1 MGQMNSFFQLDIRNE
16 GVFLKVIPP
25 KEQGATLTVPEVI
38 NYLNN
43 RKWNN
48 YDLKELNRAL
58 YLPQESEIR
67 VGEGT
72 DVAENESMVMRIS
85 PDNMKVICR
94 FYPPSQNGAKMD
106 AQEIVKDLQF
116 RGIRFG
122 IRQEEIIRFLQEHL
136 YCTDY
141 VIAEG
146 TLPVQG
152 KDADICYYF
161 NTDVNLKPKKNED
174 GTVDYHELGTISHV
188 KEGDLLA
195 RLKKE
200 DQGKAGKDVFGQEI
214 KPKPVKGMRLIYAN
228 NITLSEDETEIYSNV
243 TGHASLVDGKVF
255 VSDLFEV
262 PADVDNSVGNINYQ
276 GNVHVHGNV
285 KGGFQIYAK
294 GDIVVDGVVED
305 AVLQAEGQIIVKRG
319 IHGMTRGILRADGNV
334 ICKFIENATVIAG
347 GYVETESV
355 ILSQVSAASEVHVDG
370 RKGFITGGVVRAG
383 GLVEALTIGSEMG
396 AVTRIEVGVDP
407 EKKERFI
414 ELQKLIRENSQD
426 IAQIKPIL
434 IACKE
439 KLARGE
445 RFNKDKQ
452 HYIQQLAV
460 TLQAKQN
467 EIGDEQKEFMQLQ
480 TEMMQDSN
488 ARVKVKNTIYAGVT
502 VSISDLSITLHE
514 KRSFCQLLKEQGE
527 IVIQNL

>member
-146 TLPVQG
+146 TLP
-152 KDADICYYF
+152 
-161 NTDVNLKPKKNED
+161 
-174 GTVDYHELGTISHV
+174 
-188 KEGDLLA
+188 
-195 RLKKE
+195 

-460 TLQAKQN
+460 TLQAKQS